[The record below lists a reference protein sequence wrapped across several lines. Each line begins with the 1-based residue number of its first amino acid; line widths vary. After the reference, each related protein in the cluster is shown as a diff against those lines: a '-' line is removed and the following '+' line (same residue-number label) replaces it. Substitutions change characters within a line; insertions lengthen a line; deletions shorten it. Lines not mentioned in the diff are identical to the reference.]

1 MNLKPINTKIRQKT
15 VTKKVKTK
23 KSKTREWVDA
33 LIFAVI
39 AATIIRTFI
48 LEAYTIPTPSME
60 KSLMVGD
67 FLFVSKMHYGARIPQ
82 TPLSFPFAHH
92 TMPLIGGKSYLE
104 WIKLPYNRLP
114 GFQSVK
120 NNDIVVFNYPME
132 DFRPVDKREN
142 YIKRCIAIP
151 GDSLE
156 VRGADVYI
164 NGKQNTDWPGQQ
176 IDYIVSTDGTGI
188 NKKILQ
194 ELDIQDVSPTNAPG
208 EFRIILT
215 KETAAEISKL
225 KNVRSIIP
233 VIYSE
238 GLVPETLFP
247 GDSRHFTWNVD
258 NFGPIWIPQKG
269 KTVSLDKNNIALYHR
284 LITIYEGHQLDI
296 TKEGK
301 IIIDGKEVTEYTFAL
316 NYYWMMGDNRH
327 NSFDS
332 RYWGFVPED
341 HIVGKAWFLW
351 MSWNKNG
358 SFAGKIRWDR
368 LFRGIH

>member
-1 MNLKPINTKIRQKT
+1 
-15 VTKKVKTK
+15 
-23 KSKTREWVDA
+23 
-33 LIFAVI
+33 
-39 AATIIRTFI
+39 
-48 LEAYTIPTPSME
+48 ME

-104 WIKLPYNRLP
+104 WIKLPYQRLP
-114 GFQSVK
+114 GFQAIK

-156 VRGADVYI
+156 VRGAEVYI

-194 ELDIQDVSPTNAPG
+194 ELDIQDVSPTSAPG
-208 EFRIILT
+208 EFRIIMT
-215 KETAAEISKL
+215 KKTAEEIGKL
-225 KNVRSIIP
+225 KNVRSMTP
-233 VIYSE
+233 VIYSN
-238 GLVPETLFP
+238 GIIPETLFP
-247 GDSRHFTWNVD
+247 GDSRHFPWNVD
-258 NFGPIWIPQKG
+258 NFGPLWIPQKG
-269 KTVSLDKNNIALYHR
+269 KTIILNKNNIALYQR
-284 LITIYEGHQLDI
+284 LITIYEGHQLDV
-296 TKEGK
+296 TRDGK
-301 IIIDGKEVTEYTFAL
+301 IIIDGKEATEYTFAL

-358 SFAGKIRWDR
+358 SFAQKIRWDR
-368 LFRGIH
+368 LFDGIN